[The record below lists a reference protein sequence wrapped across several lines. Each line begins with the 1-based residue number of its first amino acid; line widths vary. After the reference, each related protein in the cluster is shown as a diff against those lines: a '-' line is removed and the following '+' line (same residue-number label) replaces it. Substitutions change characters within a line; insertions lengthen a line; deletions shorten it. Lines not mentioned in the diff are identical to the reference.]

1 MKMASCF
8 VGNHLTAEL
17 LVSHPAIHYQSK
29 LFYPSERP
37 PLKVPVHGRY
47 STGRTARLQ
56 ASYFRQLNPQKMP
69 LEVARRLFH
78 NYKDHILPRYP
89 FFKVNDLERH
99 FERAFR
105 TGLADEHDTAEARS
119 SNFIVSMMLAIS
131 CLTSTR
137 NDFHTV
143 AALSERLHQN
153 AMQNM
158 HSMQNTTFLREASVR
173 SLQCLLLLI
182 QMALL
187 LPETINLWYTSGEA
201 MRMAISLGLH
211 RQSVLDLSDDPPSD
225 EFRRN
230 LFWVVSWA

>member
-1 MKMASCF
+1 MNMASSC

-17 LVSHPAIHYQSK
+17 LVSHRALHYQSK

-37 PLKVPVHGRY
+37 PLKVPVLGRY
-47 STGRTARLQ
+47 PTGRTSRPQ
-56 ASYFRQLNPQKMP
+56 GSYFLHFDAQKMP
-69 LEVARRLFH
+69 PEVSRRLFH
-78 NYKDHILPRYP
+78 NYKDNILPRYP
-89 FFKVNDLERH
+89 FFEASSLEAY
-99 FERAFR
+99 FERVFS
-105 TGLADEHDTAEARS
+105 TELADDSYEFQS
-119 SNFIVSMMLAIS
+119 SHFIVNMVLGIS

-137 NDFHTV
+137 SDFDTV
-143 AALSERLHQN
+143 AALSERLHRN
-153 AMQNM
+153 AMQN
-158 HSMQNTTFLREASVR
+158 TAFLREASIR

-211 RQSVLDLSDDPPSD
+211 QQGVLDLSADPPRD

-230 LFWVVSWA
+230 LFWVVS

>member
-99 FERAFR
+99 FERAFS

-119 SNFIVSMMLAIS
+119 SNFIVSLVLAIS

-143 AALSERLHQN
+143 AALSERLHHN
-153 AMQNM
+153 AMQTM
-158 HSMQNTTFLREASVR
+158 CKTTFLREASIR

-211 RQSVLDLSDDPPSD
+211 RQSVLDLSDDLPSD